1 LAVKSAPHG
10 VKMTVVRF
18 AGSGG
23 QGLMTSGRILA
34 QAAGLYDGRTVVQT
48 QSYGP
53 EARGGAAKSEVCIAD
68 APIDNLKPTRI
79 DVLLAMNQ
87 ASCDKYSG
95 DLKPAGVLVADSSF
109 VDKPPREDA
118 YCFPF
123 TFHCRDVLGN
133 PVVAN
138 IMALGFLFILTDVT
152 SRQAMDRALTDN
164 VPPRFLE
171 LNLRAFEEGAREGA
185 KARDARAGREGF

>member
-1 LAVKSAPHG
+1 LTGNQSNHG

-34 QAAGLYDGRTVVQT
+34 QAAGLYGGRTVVQT

-79 DVLLAMNQ
+79 DVLVAMNQ
-87 ASCDKYSG
+87 ASCDKYSD
-95 DLKPAGVLVADSSF
+95 DLKPEGVLVADSSF
-109 VDKPPREDA
+109 VDQPSRRDA
-118 YCFPF
+118 FLFPF

-138 IMALGFLFILTDVT
+138 IMALGYLLVLTCVT
-152 SRQAMDRALTDN
+152 SREAVDRALTEK
-164 VPPRFLE
+164 VPARFLE
-171 LNLRAFEEGAREGA
+171 LNLRALEEGVREGT
-185 KARDARAGREGF
+185 KARDSRAGREGF

>member
-1 LAVKSAPHG
+1 VTGNQSHHG

-79 DVLLAMNQ
+79 DVLVAMNQ

-95 DLKPAGVLVADSSF
+95 DLKSAGCLIADSSF
-109 VDKPPREDA
+109 VDQPPRQDA

-123 TFHCRDVLGN
+123 TFHCRDALGN

-138 IMALGFLFILTDVT
+138 IMALGYLLVLTSVT
-152 SRQAMDRALTDN
+152 SREAVDRALTES

-171 LNLRAFEEGAREGA
+171 LNLRALEEGVREGE
-185 KARDARAGREGF
+185 KARGSRACRESF